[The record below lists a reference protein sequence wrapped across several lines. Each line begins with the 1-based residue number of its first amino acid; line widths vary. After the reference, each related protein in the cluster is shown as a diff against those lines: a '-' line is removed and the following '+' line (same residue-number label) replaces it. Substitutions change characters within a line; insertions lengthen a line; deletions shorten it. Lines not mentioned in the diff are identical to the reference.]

1 MKLDSLQQE
10 FSAHIRDP
18 DQNPAPRGVEDR
30 RMKIYRDLFF
40 NNIRSLLAAN
50 FPVLH
55 KLYTEDDW
63 DRLVR
68 DFYAVHRCHTPL
80 FAEVAREF
88 LRYIQDERGIRE
100 NDPPFLLELAHYEW
114 VELALDLDSRSVDD
128 PEADPSGDLL
138 QESPVLTP
146 LLHLL
151 SYRFPVHR
159 ISPDYRPET
168 APESPTHLLVWRN
181 RADEVKFM
189 QINEFTRLLIELIA
203 GENASSGRKILEQ
216 VVSRTGHPE
225 PEKVMAS
232 GAELLESLKARDIV
246 VGTRT
251 PSDV

>member
-1 MKLDSLQQE
+1 MKLESLQKE
-10 FSAHIRDP
+10 FSAHIR
-18 DQNPAPRGVEDR
+18 NPERNPPPEDVEDR

-55 KLYTEDDW
+55 TLYAKDDW

-68 DFYAVHRCHTPL
+68 DFYADHRCRTPL

-88 LRYIQDERGIRE
+88 LRYLQDERESRE
-100 NDPPFLLELAHYEW
+100 DDPPFLLELAHYEW

-128 PEADPSGDLL
+128 AGANPGGDLM
-138 QESPVLTP
+138 EDRPVLTP

-159 ISPDYRPET
+159 ISPDYRPGT
-168 APESPTHLLVWRN
+168 APETPTHLLVWRN

-189 QINEFTRLLIELIA
+189 QINEFTRLLIELL
-203 GENASSGRKILEQ
+203 ASEDTLSGRKILEQ
-216 VVSRTGHPE
+216 VADITGHPDV
-225 PEKVMAS
+225 EKVMAS
-232 GAELLESLKARDIV
+232 GADLLNSLRARDIIL
-246 VGTRT
+246 GTR
-251 PSDV
+251 PSADV